1 MNPTITPTYLVTVT
15 FDWQYPNKPLKSI
28 TKKGY
33 ISSAEDSDTI
43 GNKFVDSFISSYKVG
58 ICEVKNLKFE
68 VERVYTFDEWVEKYK
83 PLKNHIEESNTYE
96 GYAFETYGEEL
107 DFISEQEPEKIWT
120 LIENGTDISFV
131 AYGMRWIDR
140 EFYFTTS
147 VPVQEEDKNKV
158 FYDF

>member
-1 MNPTITPTYLVTVT
+1 MNPTIIPTFLVTVS
-15 FDWQYPNKPLKSI
+15 FDWQYPSKPLENI
-28 TKKGY
+28 IKKGY

-68 VERVYTFDEWVEKYK
+68 VKRVYTFDEWVEKYK

-107 DFISEQEPEKIWT
+107 EFIREQEPEKIWT
-120 LIENGTDISFV
+120 LVENGTDMSFV
-131 AYGMRWIDR
+131 AFGMRWVDR
-140 EFYFTTS
+140 EFYFTSS
-147 VPVQEEDKNKV
+147 VPVQEEDKNQL
-158 FYDF
+158 FYV

>member
-15 FDWQYPNKPLKSI
+15 FDWQYPNKPLKNI

-107 DFISEQEPEKIWT
+107 DFIREQEPEKIWT
-120 LIENGTDISFV
+120 LIENGTDMSFV
-131 AYGMRWIDR
+131 ACGMRWVDR

-158 FYDF
+158 FYV

>member
-1 MNPTITPTYLVTVT
+1 MNPTITPTYLVTVS
-15 FDWQYPNKPLKSI
+15 FDWQYPNQPLKNI
-28 TKKGY
+28 IKKGY

-68 VERVYTFDEWVEKYK
+68 VKRVYTFDEWVEKYK

-107 DFISEQEPEKIWT
+107 DFIREQEPEKIWT
-120 LIENGTDISFV
+120 LIENGTDMSCV
-131 AYGMRWIDR
+131 AYGMRWVDR
-140 EFYFTTS
+140 EFYFTS
-147 VPVQEEDKNKV
+147 SIPVQEEDKNQL
-158 FYDF
+158 FYV

>member
-1 MNPTITPTYLVTVT
+1 MNPTITPTYLVTVS
-15 FDWQYPNKPLKSI
+15 FDWQYPNQPLKNI
-28 TKKGY
+28 IKKGY

-43 GNKFVDSFISSYKVG
+43 GNKFVDSFISNYKVG

-107 DFISEQEPEKIWT
+107 EFIREQEPEKIWT
-120 LIENGTDISFV
+120 LIENGTDMSFV
-131 AYGMRWIDR
+131 AFGMRWVDR
-140 EFYFTTS
+140 EFYFTSS
-147 VPVQEEDKNKV
+147 VPVQEEDKNQLYYV
-158 FYDF
+158 